1 MSDTDI
7 VARDGIIRRAV
18 QGGAGGC
25 MLRLDSRL
33 DGGFAVPLTLLLAC
47 LAYAEQE
54 MLVPPAPRGW
64 WRLAHEAQSAPPA
77 STSGLPVARLAYQGV
92 VDHSECLRCDEYY
105 MFRVRVGVHA
115 REIGLRCVLACL
127 AFAQH
132 EDELP
137 ALPDEWWLSIQRRY

>member
-1 MSDTDI
+1 MSDADI
-7 VARDGIIRRAV
+7 MARDGIIRRAV
-18 QGGAGGC
+18 QGEAGGC

-54 MLVPPAPRGW
+54 MLTPPAPCGW
-64 WRLAHEAQSAPPA
+64 WRLAYETQSAPPA
-77 STSGLPVARLAYQGV
+77 PTSVLPVARLVYQGV

-105 MFRVRVGVHA
+105 MFRVRVGAHA

-127 AFAQH
+127 AFAQY
-132 EDELP
+132 EGELP